1 LRCRKNR
8 RFGRVVGAAG
18 QGEVSVF
25 ALSTV
30 DTDYLL
36 VSDKQLHAAI
46 AALKGAGH
54 RVEESGAAS

>member
-25 ALSTV
+25 AL

>member
-1 LRCRKNR
+1 
-8 RFGRVVGAAG
+8 
-18 QGEVSVF
+18 VSVF